1 MWLWVHGLET
11 DEPNVGDFKKK
22 KVVAVPT
29 QIYYFSEEEINICF
43 PKKYQRKLSL

>member
-22 KVVAVPT
+22 KKKVVA
-29 QIYYFSEEEINICF
+29 QIYYFSEEEINICI